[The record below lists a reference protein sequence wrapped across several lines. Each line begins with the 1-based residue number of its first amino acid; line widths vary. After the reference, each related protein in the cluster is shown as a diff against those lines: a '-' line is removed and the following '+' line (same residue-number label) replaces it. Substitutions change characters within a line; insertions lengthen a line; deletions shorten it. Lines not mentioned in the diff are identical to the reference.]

1 MSERGIFQPLLAC
14 CRGITFF
21 HSFRLLI
28 ISKSSI
34 VAGDND
40 CTSVGKICTRF
51 VHFELSTQT
60 TTSPIHSHSLA
71 CVSSWS
77 LTDHGEN
84 NIYGENYNTEGTEN
98 VV

>member
-1 MSERGIFQPLLAC
+1 M
-14 CRGITFF
+14 
-21 HSFRLLI
+21 
-28 ISKSSI
+28 
-34 VAGDND
+34 
-40 CTSVGKICTRF
+40 GKICTRF